1 MDVTMELRHMPGGGV
16 AVRRGGHTVAL
27 RAPPTAE
34 AAKVLHAWG
43 CMGQPV
49 PEAVPPPSAR
59 AQPPPAR
66 TTGKHGELQCALP
79 PVPRRVHVG
88 KLRLG
93 NVQYSHD
100 VLGNVQTV
108 KHTLTK
114 RASRAA
120 ETVETENPLAG
131 AAPAPRAARPA
142 DNHQQQQAQ
151 AQQQGRPALMK
162 KARRR
167 PPSLTAEDVAAADR
181 VVLEATSE
189 LYAEVGH
196 DPALR
201 QILDTMRQ
209 QADQEIRSASH
220 ALQCE
225 QLHLRVVEE
234 NRMAIARLQKAEAD
248 AAGVYAAWGCAPPA
262 GSPRLARSDGYLAA
276 VRWEGRLDAAALFG
290 SLPKSL
296 SFKQRKETQLWR
308 CFGAQQC
315 LAFACGLRQRAP
327 DSDVVKLIAQCLRSL
342 LGEREAQIEE
352 LHAQVTLE
360 KLTAGRKRS
369 VVRRGHD
376 AAGRRYAIF
385 HPRDRPP
392 AVPHQ

>member
-1 MDVTMELRHMPGGGV
+1 MDSTMELRHMPGGGV

-27 RAPPTAE
+27 RAPPTPE

-66 TTGKHGELQCALP
+66 TGKHGELQCALP

-93 NVQYSHD
+93 NVQYSHN
-100 VLGNVQTV
+100 VLGNVATV

-114 RASRAA
+114 RASRTA

-142 DNHQQQQAQ
+142 DKQQE
-151 AQQQGRPALMK
+151 QGRPALMK
-162 KARRR
+162 KAPRRR
-167 PPSLTAEDVAAADR
+167 TPSPTAEDIAAADR
-181 VVLEATSE
+181 ALLEATSE

-196 DPALR
+196 DPDLR

-248 AAGVYAAWGCAPPA
+248 AAGVYQAWGCAPPP
-262 GSPRLARSDGYLAA
+262 GSPRLVRSDGYLAA

-315 LAFACGLRQRAP
+315 LAFACGLRQRSP
-327 DSDVVKLIAQCLRSL
+327 DSDVVNLVAQCLRSL

-352 LHAQVTLE
+352 LHAHATLE

-376 AAGRRYAIF
+376 ASGRRYAIF

-392 AVPHQ
+392 HQ